1 MILVDTSVWVSHLRN
16 GNSKFEQLLNDGD
29 VLCHPFI
36 IGELACGNIK
46 NRIEILSLLNAL
58 PKADLLDNEEL
69 LLFIERNDLM
79 GKGLGLI
86 DIHLLAS
93 TVLSEAALWTLDSK
107 LKHEAHILAGHVLWI
122 LIDNNLSKD

>member
-1 MILVDTSVWVSHLRN
+1 MVLVDTSVWVSHLRD
-16 GNSKFEQLLNDGD
+16 GSPKLEQLLNDGD

-46 NRIEILSLLNAL
+46 NRREIFSLLTAL
-58 PKADLLDNEEL
+58 PKADLLDDEGA
-69 LLFIERNDLM
+69 LLFIEKNNLM

-93 TVLSEAALWTLDSK
+93 AMLSEAVLWTLDVK
-107 LKHEAHILAGHVLWI
+107 LKHEAHILGI
-122 LIDNNLSKD
+122 S